1 MAMAPDVTPPPARTP
16 WHRRRPLLVLLGVG
30 VAWKV
35 VVFTLGAAVPRW
47 VIGDGIAHLPRSAQA
62 QAFNAQSIAHTLW
75 NHPLERLGL
84 VRATRVMRVDTLP
97 LAARGDSSGAVSCQ
111 RVRATV
117 RAYTYFAIPYSE
129 AQTVCDSGIVNYRV
143 FPRSR

>member
-1 MAMAPDVTPPPARTP
+1 VAMAPDVTPPPAGT
-16 WHRRRPLLVLLGVG
+16 RRRRWRPWLVLFGIG

-47 VIGDGIAHLPRSAQA
+47 VIGNGIAHLPTSAQA
-62 QAFNAQSIAHTLW
+62 QAFNAQSIARTLW
-75 NHPLERLGL
+75 DHPLERLGL

-97 LAARGDSSGAVSCQ
+97 LAARGDSSGAIPCQ
-111 RVRATV
+111 RLRATV

-129 AQTVCDSGIVNYRV
+129 AQTVCDSGVVNYRV
-143 FPRSR
+143 FPRNR

>member
-1 MAMAPDVTPPPARTP
+1 MVS
-16 WHRRRPLLVLLGVG
+16 RRRRWRPWMVLFGIG

-47 VIGDGIAHLPRSAQA
+47 VIGDGIAHLPPAAQA
-62 QAFNAQSIAHTLW
+62 QAFNAQSIARSLW
-75 NHPLERLGL
+75 NNPVERLGL
-84 VRATRVMRVDTLP
+84 VRATRVLRVDTLP
-97 LAARGDSSGAVSCQ
+97 VVAAGDSVAVPPCQ

-129 AQTVCDSGIVNYRV
+129 AHTTCDSGVIHYRL
-143 FPRSR
+143 FPRGR